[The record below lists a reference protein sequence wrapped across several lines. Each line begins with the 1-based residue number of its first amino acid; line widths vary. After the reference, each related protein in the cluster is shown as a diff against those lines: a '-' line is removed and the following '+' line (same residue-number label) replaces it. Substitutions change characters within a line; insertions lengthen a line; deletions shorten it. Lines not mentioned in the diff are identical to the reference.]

1 MGQKVFACVVS
12 VDTAILL
19 LAQVKVYILPT
30 SSLGVNSTFLNII
43 YLKIFCQSD
52 MQKVSS
58 VLRDSDVGV
67 RHFSIH
73 LLFPDTPDLMST
85 TSLPRTILEK
95 PTQVLLPL

>member
-43 YLKIFCQSD
+43 NLKIFCQSD

-58 VLRDSDVGV
+58 VLRDSGKD
-67 RHFSIH
+67 R
-73 LLFPDTPDLMST
+73 
-85 TSLPRTILEK
+85 
-95 PTQVLLPL
+95 